1 MAQVSIGEA
10 MKMFLNKS
18 PLRNGVRALQIE
30 EQWEKIMGT
39 TIAKY
44 TDKIEIVNKT
54 LFVRTHVAA
63 LKQELIYQKEKI
75 KERVNEA
82 FGEKIIDNVMV
93 Q

>member
-30 EQWEKIMGT
+30 EQWEKIMGI